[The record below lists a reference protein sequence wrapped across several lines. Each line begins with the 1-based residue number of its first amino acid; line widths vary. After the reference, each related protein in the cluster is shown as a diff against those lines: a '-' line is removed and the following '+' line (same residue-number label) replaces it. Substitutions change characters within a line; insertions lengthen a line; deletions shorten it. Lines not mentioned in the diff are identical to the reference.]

1 MPTGNDTPNGE
12 TLIFSCAGAAH
23 CGQVANQ
30 AALQLTR
37 DGAGK
42 IFCLAAVSA
51 SIPEKMKRTR
61 EAALRIVIDG
71 CDDHCARITME
82 KAGIAVDAH
91 LVVTDTGVE
100 KMPAQPRITA
110 DATRIS
116 EAICAQIAGFG
127 TDF

>member
-1 MPTGNDTPNGE
+1 MPTGNDIPNGE
-12 TLIFSCAGAAH
+12 TLIFTCAGAAH

-51 SIPEKMKRTR
+51 SIPDKLKRTR

-71 CDDHCARITME
+71 CDDHCARITLE
-82 KAGIAVDAH
+82 KAEAPVDAH
-91 LVVTDTGVE
+91 LVVTDAGVE
-100 KMPAQPRITA
+100 KMPAQPQITA
-110 DATRIS
+110 DAARIS
-116 EAICAQIAGFG
+116 EAVCAQIAGFG
-127 TDF
+127 VDF